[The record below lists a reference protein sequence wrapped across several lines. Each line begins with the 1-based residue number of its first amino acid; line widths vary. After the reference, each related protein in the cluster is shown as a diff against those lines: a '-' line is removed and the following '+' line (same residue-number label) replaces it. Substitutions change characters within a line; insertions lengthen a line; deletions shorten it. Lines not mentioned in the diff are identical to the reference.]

1 MADLQQKAKT
11 GIDSAADHAKAG
23 VDKGA
28 HMLNQ
33 ANQPKQGGG
42 AESIMD
48 RASGVV
54 DQVKHRAESAVD
66 AVGDFAHDA
75 KHKAQ
80 HYAEDAYDMAGDRL
94 GTLNTDV
101 TELVKKYPIQ
111 ALLVGFG
118 VGMLLG
124 RASRA

>member
-28 HMLNQ
+28 SMLNQ
-33 ANQPKQGGG
+33 SNQPKPS
-42 AESIMD
+42 AEGIMD

-66 AVGDFAHDA
+66 AVGDFASDA

-80 HYAEDAYDMAGDRL
+80 HYAEDAYDVAGDRL

-124 RASRA
+124 RASRS